1 MICVAL
7 FRVNFH
13 STRLGRD
20 LSRIFEPILITELF
34 VVDIIN
40 RYFSGNAF
48 ILPQPSQTSAWDR
61 AFPFIL
67 KFVILSSHE

>member
-13 STRLGRD
+13 STRLERD
-20 LSRIFEPILITELF
+20 LNRIFELILITELF

-40 RYFSGNAF
+40 HYFSGNDF
-48 ILPQPSQTSAWDR
+48 ILPQP
-61 AFPFIL
+61 FPD
-67 KFVILSSHE
+67 LSLGPSFPIYTQICDF

>member
-13 STRLGRD
+13 STRLERD
-20 LSRIFEPILITELF
+20 LNRIFELILITELF
-34 VVDIIN
+34 VVDIIIH
-40 RYFSGNAF
+40 YFSGNDY

-61 AFPFIL
+61 VFPFIL
-67 KFVILSSHE
+67 KFVIFKLS

>member
-1 MICVAL
+1 MIYVAL

-20 LSRIFEPILITELF
+20 LIRIFELILITELF

-40 RYFSGNAF
+40 HYFSGNDF
-48 ILPQPSQTSAWDR
+48 ILPQPFQTLAWDR

-67 KFVILSSHE
+67 EFVILSSHE

>member
-13 STRLGRD
+13 STRLERD
-20 LSRIFEPILITELF
+20 LNRIYELILITELF

-40 RYFSGNAF
+40 HYFREM
-48 ILPQPSQTSAWDR
+48 ILICLNRPRPQPGTE
-61 AFPFIL
+61 
-67 KFVILSSHE
+67 LSHLYSNL

>member
-20 LSRIFEPILITELF
+20 SNRIFELILITELF

-40 RYFSGNAF
+40 HYFSGNDF

-67 KFVILSSHE
+67 EFVIFKLS

>member
-13 STRLGRD
+13 STRLERD
-20 LSRIFEPILITELF
+20 LNRIFELILITELF

-40 RYFSGNAF
+40 HYFSGNDFYFASTVPD
-48 ILPQPSQTSAWDR
+48 LSLGPS
-61 AFPFIL
+61 FPIYTQICDF
-67 KFVILSSHE
+67 